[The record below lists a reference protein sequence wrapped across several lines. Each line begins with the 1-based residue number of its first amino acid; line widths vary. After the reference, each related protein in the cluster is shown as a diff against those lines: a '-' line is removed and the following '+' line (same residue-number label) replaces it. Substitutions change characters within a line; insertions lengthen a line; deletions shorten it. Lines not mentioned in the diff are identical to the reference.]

1 MYQKASLFFIM
12 PYASIIAGNINL
24 TETCFEIIL
33 QEKVQIKKKFASVVK
48 TYLDKTPDLG
58 TVTLGLDSSLGHDII
73 DGNPQ
78 LLIEIGPLFESDSL
92 LNFLFGLNRKLVDWL
107 IALFIQADLMTC
119 VQIVLKEQDE
129 AFIMG
134 EKNYESRLGY
144 STSL

>member
-1 MYQKASLFFIM
+1 M
-12 PYASIIAGNINL
+12 PYASIIAGNLSL

-33 QEKVQIKKKFASVVK
+33 QEKVQIRTQFSSVIK
-48 TYLDKTPDLG
+48 AYLDKTAGLG

-92 LNFLFGLNRKLVDWL
+92 MNFLIGLNRKLVDWL
-107 IALFIQADLMTC
+107 IALFIQADLTTR
-119 VQIVLKEQDE
+119 VQIVLKNQDE
-129 AFIMG
+129 AFVMG
-134 EKNYESRLGY
+134 EKEYESRLSY